1 MPFQIIRNDITKVK
15 ADVIVNTANPKPV
28 IGGGTDSAIYKAAGE
43 EKLLAERQKI
53 GHIARGKMAV
63 TPAYDLKAKYI
74 IHTVGPI
81 WEGGS
86 KGEFDI
92 LRSCYRK
99 PLEKAAELGCESV
112 AFPLIA
118 TGVYGF
124 PKDKALQIAMS
135 EISSFLMQDGI
146 EMTVKLVVFGD
157 KAFRLSRNLSFQVES
172 FITDEEVIKAH
183 LDEYGI
189 EQEEFEHIKDRYR
202 REREYERYYPANRP
216 TGVLDFSDE
225 CELPETVEFGDIHI
239 GSVGSTSKKPVK
251 KETGSTYKKPFNEH
265 SFDKSLYMNDGKE
278 ELPFQKHL
286 LKLIIDRDLDNTTVY
301 KSSNV
306 TKGAFSKIMCGDT
319 KIPKKRAVLGFCIGL
334 KLSLEE
340 AEELLASADM
350 AFNPYDKRDKLV
362 IQCLQRGQYNI
373 DEVNSML
380 YICHQPLL
388 GN

>member
-15 ADVIVNTANPKPV
+15 ADVIVNTANPMPV
-28 IGGGTDSAIYKAAGE
+28 IGGGTDSAIYKAAGQ

-53 GHIARGKMAV
+53 GGIARGEIAV
-63 TPAYDLKAKYI
+63 TPAFDLKAKYI
-74 IHTVGPI
+74 IHAVGPI
-81 WEGGS
+81 WEGGN

-92 LRSCYRK
+92 LKSCYRK
-99 PLEKAAELGCESV
+99 SLEKAAELGCESV

-118 TGVYGF
+118 TGVYNF
-124 PKDKALQIAMS
+124 PKDQALQIAMS
-135 EISSFLMQDGI
+135 EISCFLMRDGI
-146 EMTVKLVVFGD
+146 DMTVKLVVFDD
-157 KAFRLSRNLSFQVES
+157 KAFRLSRNLFFQVES
-172 FITDEEVIKAH
+172 FINDDDVVEAH
-183 LDEYGI
+183 RVEYGI
-189 EQEEFEHIKDRYR
+189 EQEEFEYIKARYR
-202 REREYERYYPANRP
+202 REREYERYYPKNRP

-225 CELPETVEFGDIHI
+225 CELPETIELGEIHV
-239 GSVGSTSKKPVK
+239 GSVGGGTKKPVK
-251 KETGSTYKKPFNEH
+251 KEGSTAYTKPFNEH

-278 ELPFQKHL
+278 QLPFQKHL
-286 LKLIIDRDLDNTTVY
+286 LQLIIDRELDNTTVY

-319 KIPKKRAVLGFCIGL
+319 KIPKKKAVLGFCIGL

>member
-28 IGGGTDSAIYKAAGE
+28 IGGGTDNAIYMAAGE
-43 EKLLAERQKI
+43 NRLLEERKKI
-53 GHIARGKMAV
+53 GAIARGELAV
-63 TPAYDLKAKYI
+63 TPAFDLKAKYI

-81 WEGGS
+81 WEGGN

-92 LRSCYRK
+92 LKSCYRK
-99 PLEKAAELGCESV
+99 SLEKSFELGCESV

-124 PKDKALQIAMS
+124 PKDQALQIAMS
-135 EISSFLMQDGI
+135 EISSFLMHDGI
-146 EMTVKLVVFGD
+146 EMTVKLVVFDD
-157 KAFRLSRNLSFQVES
+157 KAFRLSRNLFFQVES
-172 FITDEEVIKAH
+172 FIGDDDVIEAH
-183 LDEYGI
+183 RAEYGI
-189 EQEEFEHIKDRYR
+189 EQEEFECIKNRYR

-225 CELPETVEFGDIHI
+225 CELPETVELGEIHI
-239 GSVGSTSKKPVK
+239 GAAGGNVQKTAK
-251 KETGSTYKKPFNEH
+251 KEANSSYKKPFNEH
-265 SFDKSLYMNDGKE
+265 SFDKNLYMNDGKE

-286 LKLIIDRDLDNTTVY
+286 LQLIIDRDIDNTTVY

-319 KIPKKRAVLGFCIGL
+319 KIPKKKAVLGFCIGL

>member
-28 IGGGTDSAIYKAAGE
+28 IGGGTDSAIYTAAGE
-43 EKLLAERQKI
+43 TKLLAERKKI
-53 GHIARGKMAV
+53 GGIARGELAV
-63 TPAYDLKAKYI
+63 TPAFDLKAKYI

-81 WEGGS
+81 WEGGN

-92 LRSCYRK
+92 LKSCYRK
-99 PLEKAAELGCESV
+99 SLEKANELGADSV

-124 PKDKALQIAMS
+124 PKDQALQIAMS
-135 EISSFLMQDGI
+135 EISSFLMKDGI
-146 EMTVKLVVFGD
+146 EMTVKLVVFDD
-157 KAFRLSRNLSFQVES
+157 KAFRLSRNLFFQVES
-172 FITDEEVIKAH
+172 FINDNDVVEAH
-183 LDEYGI
+183 RVEYGI
-189 EQEEFEHIKDRYR
+189 EQEEFDHIKERYR
-202 REREYERYYPANRP
+202 REREYERYYPMNRP

-225 CELPETVEFGDIHI
+225 CELPETIELGEIHV
-239 GSVGSTSKKPVK
+239 GSVGGNSKKPVK
-251 KETGSTYKKPFNEH
+251 KETGTAYKKPFNEH
-265 SFDKSLYMNDGKE
+265 SFDKNLYMNDGKE

-286 LKLIIDRDLDNTTVY
+286 LQLIIDRDLDNTTVY

-319 KIPKKRAVLGFCIGL
+319 KIPKKKAVLGFCIGL

-380 YICHQPLL
+380 YIFHQPLL

>member
-1 MPFQIIRNDITKVK
+1 M
-15 ADVIVNTANPKPV
+15 
-28 IGGGTDSAIYKAAGE
+28 
-43 EKLLAERQKI
+43 
-53 GHIARGKMAV
+53 
-63 TPAYDLKAKYI
+63 
-74 IHTVGPI
+74 
-81 WEGGS
+81 
-86 KGEFDI
+86 
-92 LRSCYRK
+92 
-99 PLEKAAELGCESV
+99 
-112 AFPLIA
+112 IA

-135 EISSFLMQDGI
+135 EISSFLMQDDI

-157 KAFRLSRNLSFQVES
+157 RAFRLSKNLFFQVES

-183 LDEYGI
+183 LEEYGI
-189 EQEEFEHIKDRYR
+189 AQEDFDYIKDRYR
-202 REREYERYYPANRP
+202 RELEYERYYSANRP
-216 TGVLDFSDE
+216 AGVLDFSDE
-225 CELPETVEFGDIHI
+225 CELPEIVHNEEIYI
-239 GSVGSTSKKPVK
+239 GSSGVDSKQTVKSETVTS
-251 KETGSTYKKPFNEH
+251 YKKPFNEH

-278 ELPFQKHL
+278 DLSFQKHL
-286 LKLIIDRDLDNTTVY
+286 LKLIIDRKLDNTTVY

-306 TKGAFSKIMCGDT
+306 TRGAFSKIMCGDT
-319 KIPKKRAVLGFCIGL
+319 KIPKKKAVLGFCIGL
-334 KLSLEE
+334 RLSLEE

>member
-53 GHIARGKMAV
+53 GHIARGEMAV
-63 TPAYDLKAKYI
+63 TSAYDLKAKYI

-157 KAFRLSRNLSFQVES
+157 KAFRLSRNLFFQVES

-225 CELPETVEFGDIHI
+225 CELPETVEFGDINI

-319 KIPKKRAVLGFCIGL
+319 KIPKKKAVLGFCIGL